1 MRLKLLTIKDMT
13 EMLNVERT
21 TIYRWIKNKGL
32 PAIKIDGALRFK
44 ENEVKEWVDNNGKKV
59 GD

>member
-1 MRLKLLTIKDMT
+1 MGLKLLTIKDMT
-13 EMLNVERT
+13 VLLNVDRS
-21 TIYRWIKNKGL
+21 TIYRWMKEKGL

-44 ENEVKEWVDNNGKKV
+44 EDEVKEWVDRVSKKV